1 MPEDDEP
8 GGTELHSRQLDR
20 ASALGEVL
28 FGLTMVLTTTTTLT
42 AGLTAAEDREG
53 VAILLRG

>member
-8 GGTELHSRQLDR
+8 GGTELHSTQLDL

-28 FGLTMVLTTTTTLT
+28 FGLIVVLTTTTLA

-53 VAILLRG
+53 VAIFLGG

>member
-1 MPEDDEP
+1 MTNPVGP
-8 GGTELHSRQLDR
+8 NFIQRQLDL

-28 FGLTMVLTTTTTLT
+28 FGLIMVLTATTTTTLT